1 MLKVMHIL
9 GGRYKC
15 GVATHV
21 FNLAQG
27 LKNEIDIILVLF
39 HQGEVE
45 QEAKK
50 RRIKTIRLRRKM
62 PGDPHFIL
70 DLVRLVKKEKPDII
84 HTHTING
91 NFYGRLAAF
100 LSGGKVVTTV
110 HTYMHEAVKDLY
122 KSVFIQKM
130 VLWQNDLTAKYAD
143 GFIATSLG
151 IKRFLIK
158 KGVPAH
164 KIYLVYN
171 GLDER
176 IYEKE
181 RVDINKVKNKLGI
194 KEGEKVFG
202 CIARLVPIKGLPSLL
217 FAAQRLSEIMSN
229 IKVLI
234 VGEGPLK
241 AELEF
246 LAKKLK
252 INDKVIFTGFC
263 PDVRPFLQL
272 IDVFVI
278 PSFFE
283 SCPYALLEAMAM
295 GKPVIARAVG
305 SLPEIIEPEKTGILF
320 QNDEELSA
328 AMVRLSQSPYLA
340 EQMGKEAKRRVKEKF
355 SLEKMCFLTKKVYFQ
370 VLRSEK

>member
-50 RRIKTIRLRRKM
+50 QGIRTIRLRRKI

-100 LSGGKVVTTV
+100 LSGYKVVTTV

-122 KSVFIQKM
+122 KSVFIQKL
-130 VLWQNDLTAKYAD
+130 VLWQNDFTAKYAD

-151 IKRFLIK
+151 IKNFLLK

-164 KIYLVYN
+164 KIYLIYN
-171 GLDER
+171 GLDWH
-176 IYEKE
+176 IYEK
-181 RVDINKVKNKLGI
+181 VKIDFNKVKNKLGI
-194 KEGEKVFG
+194 KEGEKVVG

-217 FAAQRLSEIMSN
+217 FATQRLSKIMSN

-234 VGEGPLK
+234 VGEGPFK

-246 LAKKLK
+246 SARKLK
-252 INDKVIFTGFC
+252 ISDKVIFTGFC
-263 PDVRPFLQL
+263 QDILPFLQL
-272 IDVFVI
+272 IDIFVI

-295 GKPVIARAVG
+295 GKPVVARAVG
-305 SLPEIIEPEKTGILF
+305 SLPEIIEAEKTGILF
-320 QNDEELSA
+320 QNDEELTD
-328 AMVRLSQSPYLA
+328 AMAKLLQSPHLA
-340 EQMGKEAKRRVKEKF
+340 EQMGKEAKRRVKDKF

-370 VLRSEK
+370 ILRNEK

>member
-50 RRIKTIRLRRKM
+50 QGIRTIRLKRKI

-70 DLVRLVKKEKPDII
+70 DLVRLIKKENPNII
-84 HTHTING
+84 HTHTINS
-91 NFYGRLAAF
+91 NFYGRLTAF
-100 LSGGKVVTTV
+100 LSRYKVITTV

-122 KSVFIQKM
+122 KSVFIQKL
-130 VLWQNDLTAKYAD
+130 VLWQNDFTAKYAD

-151 IKRFLIK
+151 IKNVLLK
-158 KGVPAH
+158 KGIPAH
-164 KIYLVYN
+164 KIYLIYN
-171 GLDER
+171 GLDWH
-176 IYEKE
+176 IYEK
-181 RVDINKVKNKLGI
+181 VSLDLKKVKNKLGI
-194 KEGEKVFG
+194 KEGEKVVG
-202 CIARLVPIKGLPSLL
+202 CISRLVPIKGISSLL
-217 FAAQRLSEIMSN
+217 FAIHRLSKIIPN

-241 AELEF
+241 ADLEF
-246 LAKKLK
+246 LARKLK

-263 PDVRPFLQL
+263 QDILPCLKV

-283 SCPYALLEAMAM
+283 SCPYSLLEAMAM
-295 GKPVIARAVG
+295 GKPVVARAVG
-305 SLPEIIEPEKTGILF
+305 SLPEIIEADKTGILF
-320 QNDEELSA
+320 QNDEELID
-328 AMVRLSQSPYLA
+328 AMARLLQSPYLG
-340 EQMGKEAKRRVKEKF
+340 EKMGKEAKRRIKDKF

-370 VLRSEK
+370 ILRSKR

>member
-1 MLKVMHIL
+1 MHIL

-50 RRIKTIRLRRKM
+50 QGIRTIRLRRKI

-100 LSGGKVVTTV
+100 LSGYKVVTTV

-122 KSVFIQKM
+122 KSVFIQKL
-130 VLWQNDLTAKYAD
+130 VLWQNDFTAKYAD

-151 IKRFLIK
+151 IKNFLLK

-164 KIYLVYN
+164 KIYLIYN
-171 GLDER
+171 GLDWH
-176 IYEKE
+176 IYEK
-181 RVDINKVKNKLGI
+181 VKIDFNKVKNKLGI
-194 KEGEKVFG
+194 KEGEKVVG

-217 FAAQRLSEIMSN
+217 FATQRLSKIMSN

-234 VGEGPLK
+234 VGEGPFK

-246 LAKKLK
+246 SARKLK
-252 INDKVIFTGFC
+252 ISDKVIFTGFC
-263 PDVRPFLQL
+263 QDILPFLQL
-272 IDVFVI
+272 IDIFVI

-295 GKPVIARAVG
+295 GKPVVARAVG
-305 SLPEIIEPEKTGILF
+305 SLPEIIEAEKTGILF
-320 QNDEELSA
+320 QNDEELTD
-328 AMVRLSQSPYLA
+328 AMAKLLQSPHLA
-340 EQMGKEAKRRVKEKF
+340 EQMGKEAKRRVKDKF

-370 VLRSEK
+370 ILRNEK

>member
-50 RRIKTIRLRRKM
+50 QGIRTIRLRRKI

-100 LSGGKVVTTV
+100 LSGYKVVTTV

-122 KSVFIQKM
+122 KSVFIQKL
-130 VLWQNDLTAKYAD
+130 VLWQNDFTAKYAD

-151 IKRFLIK
+151 IKNFLLK

-164 KIYLVYN
+164 KIYLIYN
-171 GLDER
+171 GLDWH
-176 IYEKE
+176 IYEKV
-181 RVDINKVKNKLGI
+181 RIDFNKVKNKLGI
-194 KEGEKVFG
+194 KEGEKVVG

-217 FAAQRLSEIMSN
+217 FATQRLSKIMSN

-234 VGEGPLK
+234 VGEGPFK

-246 LAKKLK
+246 SARKLK
-252 INDKVIFTGFC
+252 ISDKVIFTGFC
-263 PDVRPFLQL
+263 QDILPFLQL
-272 IDVFVI
+272 IDIFVI

-295 GKPVIARAVG
+295 GKPVVARAVG
-305 SLPEIIEPEKTGILF
+305 SLPEIIEAEKTGILF
-320 QNDEELSA
+320 QNDEELTD
-328 AMVRLSQSPYLA
+328 AMAKLLQSPHLA
-340 EQMGKEAKRRVKEKF
+340 EQMGKEAKRRVKDKF

-370 VLRSEK
+370 ILRNEK